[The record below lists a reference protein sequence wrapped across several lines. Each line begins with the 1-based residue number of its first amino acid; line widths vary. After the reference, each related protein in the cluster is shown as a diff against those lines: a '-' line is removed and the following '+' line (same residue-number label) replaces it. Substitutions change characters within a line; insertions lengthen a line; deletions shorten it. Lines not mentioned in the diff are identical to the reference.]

1 MSRDIIKVIM
11 SKKLNR
17 QKLRQIRYSLR
28 HDVFTKQNII
38 TILIIGLSL
47 VWLVSAVQAISQN
60 YKQQKRLDAKLRE
73 AKIIELEAENLA
85 YEQDY
90 YRSEEYQDIALRQK
104 TNLVL
109 PGEKVLILDDYPVW
123 VVEKEAELDKT
134 NQSVERPEPSNFR
147 KWMDFFFGAKSVA
160 IQ

>member
-28 HDVFTKQNII
+28 HDVFTKQNVI

-90 YRSEEYQDIALRQK
+90 YRSEVSDLALRQK

-109 PGEKVLILDDYPVW
+109 PGESAD
-123 VVEKEAELDKT
+123 
-134 NQSVERPEPSNFR
+134 FR
-147 KWMDFFFGAKSVA
+147 
-160 IQ
+160 